1 MKSELTK
8 QAATPELKTKILEI
22 DSNGFNIGTKDLNK
36 QTMRYLT
43 YCNQIKNNNSHF
55 NVQLAREIFKISF
68 GKLFKKQ
75 SLPEEL
81 LNCIKEENNKFI
93 VDPKFKNLF
102 LNFALKYY
110 MDIEKF
116 EYFLI
121 FNQSELLILSKNQIE
136 NENVA
141 EYGLTITAFP
151 SFAENAGVQRT
162 KNSC

>member
-1 MKSELTK
+1 ME
-8 QAATPELKTKILEI
+8 
-22 DSNGFNIGTKDLNK
+22 
-36 QTMRYLT
+36 
-43 YCNQIKNNNSHF
+43 
-55 NVQLAREIFKISF
+55 
-68 GKLFKKQ
+68 
-75 SLPEEL
+75 
-81 LNCIKEENNKFI
+81 
-93 VDPKFKNLF
+93 
-102 LNFALKYY
+102 
-110 MDIEKF
+110 IEKF